1 MNAFLDSLKACLE
14 FNQSFSYHVDN
25 SNDDDDYHD
34 DDDDDDD
41 GDKNDDDDKLKK
53 SYYLIKKT
61 WQWVGGFI
69 ERFYI
74 YSKVG
79 F

>member
-1 MNAFLDSLKACLE
+1 
-14 FNQSFSYHVDN
+14 
-25 SNDDDDYHD
+25 
-34 DDDDDDD
+34 
-41 GDKNDDDDKLKK
+41 
-53 SYYLIKKT
+53 LIKKT